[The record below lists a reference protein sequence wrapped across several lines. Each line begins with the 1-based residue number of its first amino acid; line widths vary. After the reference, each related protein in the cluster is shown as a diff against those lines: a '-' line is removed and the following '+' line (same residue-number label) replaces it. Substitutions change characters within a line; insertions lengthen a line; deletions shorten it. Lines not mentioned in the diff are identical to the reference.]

1 MKKNT
6 QNEKLIEAQNKLLEK
21 FIEFKRNSAQNSFEK
36 YRQVINALT
45 ILARDSKNNKIR
57 NFWALIPK
65 CFSKKEDE
73 TKNKLLESLES
84 ENKNKW
90 PKSKKSYK
98 TYINQF
104 IKFCRET
111 ENIDLEYALKYD
123 AADQAAL
130 NDEDG
135 EIYLHNTL
143 FTKFKSRLRSQDRT
157 SGDKIWL
164 PLRFIAKLYSLEK
177 KENKQK
183 ENRFSSWLDNL
194 TSNIYVHY
202 MDNNKIN
209 SIRINDDKF
218 SALKFKYNNDGTF
231 CVYVRLQEKETY
243 NDFPVYTPT
252 GKGNLKEQMI
262 VKDISEI
269 DIDHVKPIDQT
280 LREKEQDLK
289 VLEEVSCFY
298 KELQAQDEPDENKG
312 VRELFE
318 KLKEGD
324 KLTKLKDELDS
335 ISEDGVLRLMDSK
348 CNSKK
353 SNGSTFQKILKAED
367 NYYGILEEDQE
378 IIGENDNKY
387 YYYYQNLNTSKF
399 HVSKDKPKGEV
410 IENISE
416 IIDFI

>member
-1 MKKNT
+1 
-6 QNEKLIEAQNKLLEK
+6 
-21 FIEFKRNSAQNSFEK
+21 
-36 YRQVINALT
+36 
-45 ILARDSKNNKIR
+45 
-57 NFWALIPK
+57 
-65 CFSKKEDE
+65 
-73 TKNKLLESLES
+73 
-84 ENKNKW
+84 
-90 PKSKKSYK
+90 
-98 TYINQF
+98 
-104 IKFCRET
+104 
-111 ENIDLEYALKYD
+111 
-123 AADQAAL
+123 
-130 NDEDG
+130 
-135 EIYLHNTL
+135 
-143 FTKFKSRLRSQDRT
+143 
-157 SGDKIWL
+157 
-164 PLRFIAKLYSLEK
+164 
-177 KENKQK
+177 
-183 ENRFSSWLDNL
+183 
-194 TSNIYVHY
+194 

-218 SALKFKYNNDGTF
+218 SALKFMYNNDGTF

-348 CNSKK
+348 YNSKK